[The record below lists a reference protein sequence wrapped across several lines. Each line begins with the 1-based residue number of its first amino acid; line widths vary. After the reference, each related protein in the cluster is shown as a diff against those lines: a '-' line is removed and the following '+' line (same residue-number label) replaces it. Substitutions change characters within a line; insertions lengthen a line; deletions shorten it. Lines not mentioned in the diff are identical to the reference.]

1 MNTSFRAAPWAD
13 VLYACDNTW
22 WQEYFPEVATGF
34 KGAELWTVAPGARN
48 AFKISWVHGAKMRG
62 LSRKPGEINTGM
74 NSGYQAIGLAHMW
87 GAKKI
92 LLLGYD
98 MQRTGGRVH
107 WHADHPRKLG
117 NGGRFSDW
125 AVEMGY
131 LASDALKIGVE
142 IINCSR
148 QTALRCFPRS
158 TIQEQLP

>member
-1 MNTSFRAAPWAD
+1 MWTCAPA
-13 VLYACDNTW
+13 
-22 WQEYFPEVATGF
+22 
-34 KGAELWTVAPGARN
+34 ARN
-48 AFKISWVHGAKMRG
+48 QYKIHFVYGGKMRG
-62 LSRKPGEINTGM
+62 LSRKPGEISTGM

-98 MQRTGGRVH
+98 FQRTQGRAH

-125 AVEMGY
+125 IVEMHY
-131 LASDALKIGVE
+131 LASDAIELGIE

-148 QTALRCFPRS
+148 ATALRCFPRS